1 MAGGKPGSLAELDLR
16 AERSRRRSAKRRADL
31 RRRDATRRLVRRP
44 VLLSFVLLVLAL
56 AAVGGPRGVAE
67 AQRLVE
73 HRDATGPRCPLPADL
88 RPSFVA
94 AARDTGLSLSLLAA
108 VAQIESR
115 FDARARSNAG
125 AVGVLQVMPATA
137 ASLRL
142 DATEPATNVLA
153 GARYLK
159 QLLDRYGS
167 TDTALAAYNA
177 GPTAVDRAGGMAPT
191 DETVAYVANVQARW
205 RALNGC
211 R

>member
-1 MAGGKPGSLAELDLR
+1 
-16 AERSRRRSAKRRADL
+16 
-31 RRRDATRRLVRRP
+31 
-44 VLLSFVLLVLAL
+44 
-56 AAVGGPRGVAE
+56 
-67 AQRLVE
+67 
-73 HRDATGPRCPLPADL
+73 
-88 RPSFVA
+88 
-94 AARDTGLSLSLLAA
+94 
-108 VAQIESR
+108 
-115 FDARARSNAG
+115 
-125 AVGVLQVMPATA
+125 MPQTA

-142 DATEPATNVLA
+142 DASEPATNVLA